1 MGRKSDLRAEIGRLR
16 GRISEYQRNIS
27 DLLSR
32 SERIRNKYNEIDFTN
47 RRESVHDSARSG
59 AWTGQLND
67 EMQQRQAV
75 MVQST
80 SGRLNEVVSLQQ
92 DIQNAVNKLRHM
104 IDECNAQISNL
115 EAIIASLD

>member
-32 SERIRNKYNEIDFTN
+32 SERIRADYHEIDFTN
-47 RRESVHDSARSG
+47 RRESIHDSAGSG

-75 MVQST
+75 MVQNT

>member
-32 SERIRNKYNEIDFTN
+32 SERIRSKYNEIDFTN
-47 RRESVHDSARSG
+47 RRESVHDSAGSG

-80 SGRLNEVVSLQQ
+80 SGRLNEV
-92 DIQNAVNKLRHM
+92 
-104 IDECNAQISNL
+104 
-115 EAIIASLD
+115 